1 MFCRSLFVLWYFIF
15 WPLCCLF
22 FDIWILIAPLVSS
35 NSSYQG
41 QIQDFKLG
49 EAHFKKLRRAEGG
62 SKILGVF
69 RVKKK
74 HDFTPKNDI
83 FSNFRGPTGSAPAYG
98 REVKRSRR

>member
-1 MFCRSLFVLWYFIF
+1 
-15 WPLCCLF
+15 LF

-41 QIQDFKLG
+41 QNQDFKLG

-83 FSNFRGPTGSAPAYG
+83 LSNCGG
-98 REVKRSRR
+98 RHENFWGISCEKSQFYTKK